1 MTDNREDLVMD
12 FAQQLK
18 ASIDIVNVIG
28 ERVPLKK
35 RGGYSYA
42 GLCPFHQE
50 KSGSFHVHQEK
61 QFYKCFGCGA
71 GGDVIQFVME
81 YENVTFLEA
90 LTSLAERYGIPM
102 PKRGPSDD
110 PEARLRAALLEMHEL
125 AARHF
130 QQNLEGQG
138 GTEARAYLGRRGL
151 TAALAGEFRL
161 GYSDRGGALVRL
173 LQKQGFPAEAMEVSS
188 LVKKRDDGTW
198 YDSFRGRLM
207 FPIANENGKV
217 IAFGGRAMQE
227 GDEPKYLNSAGTAI
241 YQKSAVL
248 YNLHRARD
256 RGRKTGRIVLVEG
269 YMDVIGASAA
279 GVTEAVAPCGT
290 ALTAAQVRAMRRVA
304 PLAVVNFDPDAAGA
318 NATEK
323 SIQLLLDEGFRVR
336 VATLEGGLDPDEFV
350 KANGAEAYQNRLDT
364 AQTYFH
370 WLAGRARQR
379 FDIRTSEGKVQAL
392 EFLLP
397 HVRQVHDRVERAALA
412 NELAAVLG
420 VEQGLLLEQFRRA
433 AGGRGEERIEIPAL
447 SVPPAEKMLLELLLH
462 SGEVRESVFP
472 VLGNYPQLLRSAGRE
487 IWECLLRFPDA
498 ESFQWEE
505 LEKSLRPESR
515 TLLAA
520 MAFADHLHTETNMV
534 EQATACL
541 AQLGAGNRK
550 DRISELKQR
559 VRDAEQRG
567 EIMEALEIAEEL
579 NRLERAV

>member
-1 MTDNREDLVMD
+1 MD

-18 ASIDIVNVIG
+18 SSIDIVNVIG

-35 RGGYSYA
+35 RGAQSYV

-71 GGDVIQFVME
+71 SGDVLQFVME

-130 QQNLEGQG
+130 QQMLEGPG
-138 GTEARAYLGRRGL
+138 GAEARAYLGRRGL
-151 TAALAGEFRL
+151 TEALAGEFRL
-161 GYSDRGGALVRL
+161 GYSERGGGLARL
-173 LQKQGFPAEAMEVSS
+173 LQKRDYSPEVMEASS
-188 LVKKRDDGTW
+188 LVRKRDDGTW
-198 YDSFRGRLM
+198 YDYFRGRLM

-217 IAFGGRAMQE
+217 IAFGGRAMQD

-241 YQKSAVL
+241 YHKSGVL
-248 YNLHRARD
+248 YNLHRAREG
-256 RGRKTGRIVLVEG
+256 GRKAGRIVLVEG
-269 YMDVIGASAA
+269 YMDVIGAYSA
-279 GVTEAVAPCGT
+279 GVPEAVAPCGT
-290 ALTAAQVRAMRRVA
+290 ALTAPQVRAMRRVA
-304 PLAVVNFDPDAAGA
+304 PLAVVNFDPDTAGA

-336 VATLEGGLDPDEFV
+336 VAALEGGLDPDEFV
-350 KANGAEAYQNRLDT
+350 KTNGAEAYLNRLSR
-364 AQTYFH
+364 AQPYFH
-370 WLAGRARQR
+370 WLAGRTRQR
-379 FDIRTSEGKVQAL
+379 FDVRSSEGKVQAL

-397 HVRQVHDRVERAALA
+397 HVRQVHDPVERAALA
-412 NELAAVLG
+412 NEVAGVLG

-433 AGGRGEERIEIPAL
+433 AGGQREQKMQIPAL

-462 SGEVRESVFP
+462 SAEVREAVFP
-472 VLGNYPQLLRSAGRE
+472 SLPHYPQLLRSAGRE
-487 IWECLLRFPDA
+487 IWEGVLCFPDA
-498 ESFQWEE
+498 ASFQWKE
-505 LEKSLRPESR
+505 LEERLSPECR

-520 MAFADHLHTETNMV
+520 IAFADDLYTESNMV
-534 EQATACL
+534 EQAMACL
-541 AQLGAGNRK
+541 TQLGAGNRR
-550 DRISELKQR
+550 DRIVELKQR
-559 VRDAEQRG
+559 VREAEQRG
-567 EIMEALEIAEEL
+567 AIMEALEFAEEL
-579 NRLERAV
+579 HRLERAG